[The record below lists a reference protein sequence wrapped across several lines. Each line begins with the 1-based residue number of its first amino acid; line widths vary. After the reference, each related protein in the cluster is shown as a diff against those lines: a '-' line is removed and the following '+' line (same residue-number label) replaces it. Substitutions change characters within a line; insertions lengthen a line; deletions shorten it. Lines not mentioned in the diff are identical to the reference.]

1 MLKGFPPPTPT
12 ALDYDPFGTVM
23 SSGRDPRL
31 WVQEGSKHANRSDL
45 VQALRCFQRALELDI
60 DCSEAWVGLASVFLR
75 MDDTKRAGS
84 CLEVA
89 RLIQL
94 RRDEP
99 RASA

>member
-1 MLKGFPPPTPT
+1 MLKGFPPPTAT
-12 ALDYDPFGTVM
+12 AFDFDPLG
-23 SSGRDPRL
+23 SLIGSGRDPRL
-31 WVQEGSKHANRSDL
+31 WAQEGSKHASRGDL
-45 VQALRCFQRALELDI
+45 VEALRCFQRALEVDI

-75 MDDTKRAGS
+75 MEDTRRAGS

-94 RRDEP
+94 RRDSP